1 MFCEVLQHAH
11 FTKNFTRLFKG
22 REELIAGQC
31 MTYVNDD
38 ERNQPFVFYGES
50 GCGKSSIMAKVATTV
65 TIIIIELI

>member
-38 ERNQPFVFYGES
+38 ERNQPFEYF
-50 GCGKSSIMAKVATTV
+50 KNLK
-65 TIIIIELI
+65 